1 MSVQI
6 AQVKIVAES
15 VTDVQAATRK
25 MFAAIDAAE
34 PEGIR
39 YASLLLADG
48 ETFVAVVQVDD
59 GVENPIPA
67 FPEFRE
73 LQELVAA
80 SRAEPRR
87 SVADDHRL
95 VPDVLRPASGSR
107 RARRTVTGCTPQA
120 TFPGRVSLNQRS
132 SGMSTPAALIMGGS
146 SGIGEATA
154 RVFLKE
160 GSEVVIT
167 GRNEDR
173 LRSAV
178 ERLRDAHVHAEVQG
192 HSVDARDH
200 AQLQGLF
207 ERLGE
212 ITHLVLALS
221 GAAGAGPIREL
232 DLEELRAGL
241 EGKTLPYI
249 ASVQAALPK
258 MSSNGSI
265 TMVTAGS
272 AQSALPGTAGLAAVN
287 GALEAAIRP
296 LALELAPIR
305 INAVSPGVID
315 TRWWEATAVER
326 RVAIHTS
333 AANASAVGRV
343 GRPEEVAHLI
353 HALATNEFVTGVTV
367 PCDGGLRLTA
377 GRAG

>member
-1 MSVQI
+1 
-6 AQVKIVAES
+6 
-15 VTDVQAATRK
+15 
-25 MFAAIDAAE
+25 
-34 PEGIR
+34 
-39 YASLLLADG
+39 
-48 ETFVAVVQVDD
+48 
-59 GVENPIPA
+59 
-67 FPEFRE
+67 
-73 LQELVAA
+73 
-80 SRAEPRR
+80 
-87 SVADDHRL
+87 
-95 VPDVLRPASGSR
+95 
-107 RARRTVTGCTPQA
+107 
-120 TFPGRVSLNQRS
+120 
-132 SGMSTPAALIMGGS
+132 MSTPAALIMGGS

-154 RVFLKE
+154 RVFLQN
-160 GSEVVIT
+160 GGAVVIT
-167 GRNEDR
+167 GRNQDR

-178 ERLRDAHVHAEVQG
+178 ERLRDAHPHAEVQG
-192 HSVDARDH
+192 HSVEARDH
-200 AQLQGLF
+200 AQLQRLF

-212 ITHLVLALS
+212 INHLVLALS
-221 GAAGAGPIREL
+221 GAVGAGPIREL
-232 DLEELRAGL
+232 DLEKLRAGL

-249 ASVQAALPK
+249 ACVQAALPK

-315 TRWWEATAVER
+315 TPWWELMAFDR
-326 RVAIHTS
+326 RAAIHSS

-343 GRPEEVAHLI
+343 GKPEEVADLI
-353 HALATNEFVTGVTV
+353 HALATNDFVTGVTV

>member
-1 MSVQI
+1 MSTSERNCPSRLPSEPWQYSTPPCRVRI
-6 AQVKIVAES
+6 AA
-15 VTDVQAATRK
+15 
-25 MFAAIDAAE
+25 AAE
-34 PEGIR
+34 ATYSHIQP
-39 YASLLLADG
+39 L
-48 ETFVAVVQVDD
+48 
-59 GVENPIPA
+59 
-67 FPEFRE
+67 
-73 LQELVAA
+73 
-80 SRAEPRR
+80 RR
-87 SVADDHRL
+87 SGSSTSCPTSPRS
-95 VPDVLRPASGSR
+95 VPERGPVMNEG
-107 RARRTVTGCTPQA
+107 RAI
-120 TFPGRVSLNQRS
+120 
-132 SGMSTPAALIMGGS
+132 STPAALIMGGS

-154 RVFLKE
+154 RMFLKE
-160 GSEVVIT
+160 GGAVVIT
-167 GRNEDR
+167 GRNQDR

-178 ERLRDAHVHAEVQG
+178 ERLRDAHAHAEVQGRSAEVQG

-200 AQLQGLF
+200 AQLQRLF

-212 ITHLVLALS
+212 INHLVLALS

-241 EGKTLPYI
+241 EGKTLPYF
-249 ASVQAALPK
+249 ACVQAALPK

-315 TRWWEATAVER
+315 TPWWEATAVER
-326 RVAIHTS
+326 RAAIHSS

-343 GRPEEVAHLI
+343 GKPEEVAHLI
-353 HALATNEFVTGVTV
+353 HALATNDFVTGVTV